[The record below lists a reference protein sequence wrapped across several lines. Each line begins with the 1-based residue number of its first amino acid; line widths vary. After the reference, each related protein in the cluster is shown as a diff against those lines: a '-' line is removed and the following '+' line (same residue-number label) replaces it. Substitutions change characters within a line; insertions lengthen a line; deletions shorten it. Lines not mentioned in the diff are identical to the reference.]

1 MIAGAAVSRS
11 PWHHHHSQL
20 LLSICHIWTSL
31 QTRDKA
37 GPGMFITLSLR
48 DFQLCREEDNN
59 PHFSNCAIYATPLNM
74 GIISLGAHR
83 HPRKQVLLPTHCRQ
97 GLPVVEK
104 QHRQALSLF
113 NHLKE
118 TQNKNLQICV
128 WMCIYICV
136 SMYIHIYKYV
146 QYIK

>member
-1 MIAGAAVSRS
+1 
-11 PWHHHHSQL
+11 
-20 LLSICHIWTSL
+20 
-31 QTRDKA
+31 
-37 GPGMFITLSLR
+37 MFITLSLR

-104 QHRQALSLF
+104 QHGQALSLF
-113 NHLKE
+113 NHLRKHRR
-118 TQNKNLQICV
+118 K
-128 WMCIYICV
+128 
-136 SMYIHIYKYV
+136 IYKYMYESV
-146 QYIK
+146 YTYVYLRIYTYISMYNI